1 MKIQGITPTIQIS
14 QPSVYELWEFVY
26 DSGSCMPLILLDRGP
41 LEFLII
47 KMAAN
52 EHTII
57 TDKQGNII
65 KTNGNYY
72 E

>member
-1 MKIQGITPTIQIS
+1 
-14 QPSVYELWEFVY
+14 
-26 DSGSCMPLILLDRGP
+26 MPLILLDRGP

>member
-1 MKIQGITPTIQIS
+1 
-14 QPSVYELWEFVY
+14 
-26 DSGSCMPLILLDRGP
+26 MPLFLIERGP

-52 EHTII
+52 ENTII
-57 TDKQGNII
+57 TDNRGNVI

>member
-1 MKIQGITPTIQIS
+1 MIQEIIPTIQIS
-14 QPSVYELWEFVY
+14 QPLTYELWEFVY
-26 DSGSCMPLILLDRGP
+26 DSGSCMPLFLLERGP

-47 KMAAN
+47 KMTAN

-57 TDKQGNII
+57 TDNQGNII

>member
-1 MKIQGITPTIQIS
+1 
-14 QPSVYELWEFVY
+14 
-26 DSGSCMPLILLDRGP
+26 MPLFLLERGP

-52 EHTII
+52 ENTII
-57 TDKQGNII
+57 TDNQGNII